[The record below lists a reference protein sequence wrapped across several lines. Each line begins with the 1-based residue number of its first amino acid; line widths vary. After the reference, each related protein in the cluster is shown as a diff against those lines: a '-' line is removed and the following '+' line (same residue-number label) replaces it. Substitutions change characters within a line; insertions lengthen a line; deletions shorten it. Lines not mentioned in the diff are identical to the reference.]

1 MKKLFGILALLLLAL
16 LIYSRFYNAPTRP
29 SQEISPA
36 AHHPT
41 ATGATVGDTSATT
54 PAFPGEV
61 TPSGMPALA
70 SPMQTILPRMQSAAA
85 QHGVSI
91 QNIQF
96 TGKNVPITLDWVGDV
111 ATTGMDFVDQLL
123 RDGIIRDFE
132 EAGGGRRWFDAQG
145 RSHFTQSLVLKLP

>member
-1 MKKLFGILALLLLAL
+1 MKNLFGILALLLLAL
-16 LIYSRFYNAPTRP
+16 LIYSRFYNSPARDP
-29 SQEISPA
+29 QEGSPA
-36 AHHPT
+36 ANHPA
-41 ATGATVGDTSATT
+41 ATDATVGDASAATLAA
-54 PAFPGEV
+54 PSSVP
-61 TPSGMPALA
+61 PSGMPALA
-70 SPMQTILPRMQSAAA
+70 SPAQTILPRMQAAAA

-96 TGKNVPITLDWVGDV
+96 TGKSIPITLDWVGDV

-123 RDGIIRDFE
+123 RDGIIRDIE